1 MSYPTSFPVKELTDI
16 IGYIKAGTVKEN
28 IKPFAEDLWWCQ
40 GYAQS
45 VLIGQPPQ
53 VLSQESRQFTVE
65 EAVSQLE
72 QVLQQQSASE
82 ASAQAL
88 NPAMLLL
95 LKFALEQLMQI
106 LKDYLEG

>member
-1 MSYPTSFPVKELTDI
+1 MSYPTSFPVRELTEI
-16 IGYIKAGTVKEN
+16 IGTIKAGTVKEN

-53 VLSQESRQFTVE
+53 VLSQESRQLSVE
-65 EAVSQLE
+65 EAVASLE
-72 QVLQQQSASE
+72 QVLQQQSESE
-82 ASAQAL
+82 VSSQAL
-88 NPAMLLL
+88 NPAMLIL
-95 LKFALEQLMQI
+95 LKFAIEQLIQI